1 MAVIRAQ
8 LEVLGS
14 IALNLR
20 STCFYLG
27 FGRRYGQPVRMRA
40 INQQIVQSGL
50 LAVPIVTLLCGI
62 VGVMLAIQ
70 GMQTLAIFG
79 AEQFISVGLA
89 VSIPKEF
96 SPLIVGIVVAGR
108 SGSQI
113 TSRIGS
119 MRLNGELDGLA
130 VMGISPHRFVDAPT
144 LVGLVISVPLLV
156 VIGNFSA
163 LLLSGLYAS
172 LYLGISFEAYLAQ
185 LIQLIELSDYLLGI
199 SKGFVFAILIAA
211 IGLGLGRRVEGGADD
226 LGRKTTASVVT
237 CIATIIAVDALYSI
251 LEQL

>member
-1 MAVIRAQ
+1 MQ
-8 LEVLGS
+8 LEMVGS

-20 STCFYLG
+20 ATLFYLA
-27 FGRRYGQPVRMRA
+27 FGRQCGQPVRLVA

-50 LAVPIVTLLCGI
+50 LAVPIVILLCGI

-79 AEQFISVGLA
+79 AEQFINIGLA

-119 MRLNGELDGLA
+119 MRLNGELDGLS

-144 LVGLVISVPLLV
+144 LVGLMISVPLLV
-156 VIGNFSA
+156 VIGNVSA
-163 LLLSGLYAS
+163 LLLSAVYAS
-172 LYLGISFEAYLAQ
+172 LYLGISLESYLVQ
-185 LIQLIELSDYLLGI
+185 LVELIELSDYLLGI
-199 SKGFVFAILIAA
+199 SKGIVFAVLIAA
-211 IGLGLGRRVEGGADD
+211 IGLGLGRTVEGGSDD
-226 LGRKTTASVVT
+226 LGRKTTSSVVT

-251 LEQL
+251 LEQV